1 MHYAGLARL
10 RVSLTGSIDG
20 QIEDGAYDKRTAGWF
35 AGIKNGRAI
44 FGVMAHEVAHDGRNE
59 RHCVAG
65 AREREE
71 LLTDLTT
78 IYLGFGV
85 LSTNST
91 DRYRSSGG
99 YGYTSWSV
107 SSVGYL
113 PPNAM
118 AWLLALQATARD
130 DRDEQRAIERHLEPN
145 QKACFRAAMSELA
158 NEASWIEALRL
169 PPRDTWPARAPLTPA
184 TIVEPDE
191 DEVAEP
197 PSCERNRGRTI
208 RRLAGTSWVRIGLV
222 GLDGGAAIG
231 AVFSPQFFSERQ
243 RLG

>member
-1 MHYAGLARL
+1 MGNVRARTARTADAAGLSGGVERKQAA
-10 RVSLTGSIDG
+10 V
-20 QIEDGAYDKRTAGWF
+20 
-35 AGIKNGRAI
+35 
-44 FGVMAHEVAHDGRNE
+44 GVMAHEVAHAWRNE
-59 RHCVAG
+59 KHLVAD

-107 SSVGYL
+107 SSLGYL

-197 PSCERNRGRTI
+197 PKPEPPPPVIGVIASTIWFARRSTRFVCGDRSCKEPR
-208 RRLAGTSWVRIGLV
+208 S
-222 GLDGGAAIG
+222 AA
-231 AVFSPQFFSERQ
+231 R
-243 RLG
+243 